1 MLGILIGAT
10 VRHFGTISSRPAHRR
25 PSQEGIVAVNRNFR
39 LLWASV
45 GVNSFGSALTNVALP
60 LIALFSLGASSFEL
74 GALISIEQVAWLA
87 FGLIAGVWVD
97 RWSRRAVVVSTNLA
111 RAVLIALIPVALWTG
126 QLQIW
131 MLFAIG
137 LLVGVCQVFGDVAH
151 GAIVPEI
158 VEHAGLVGAN
168 ARINLTDTASG
179 LSGSAVVGPI
189 VAFLGAPV
197 ALVIDAVS
205 FLLAAVLLR
214 GVRVEPTA
222 PPERAEFRRELAQ
235 GLAFVARDPLFR
247 TITLGSIAF
256 NACTAAQYVLG
267 FVFLRDLHTPK
278 AWFGIL
284 IAAAGVGALLG
295 SAAVPALVR
304 RWPDATVWRF
314 GLVAGPAIGVLVP
327 LARPGLGL
335 LAFAVGTFGLA
346 AAVAVTSIIG
356 FSARQAL
363 CPPGMLGRV
372 SATTRMLTWGVIPI
386 AAIGAGW
393 LAGLIGVRATLWII
407 AGLYFAEPLIIRC
420 TRIWHWPTFVPTPE
434 PALDQPV

>member
-1 MLGILIGAT
+1 
-10 VRHFGTISSRPAHRR
+10 
-25 PSQEGIVAVNRNFR
+25 VNRNFR

-60 LIALFSLGASSFEL
+60 LIALFSAGASAFEL
-74 GALISIEQVAWLA
+74 GALISIEQVAWLV

-97 RWSRRAVVVSTNLA
+97 RWTRRAVVVSTNLA
-111 RAVLIALIPVALWTG
+111 RAILIGLIPLALWTD
-126 QLQIW
+126 QLQLW

-151 GAIVPEI
+151 SAIVPEI
-158 VEHAGLVGAN
+158 VDQAGLVGAN

-189 VAFLGAPV
+189 VALLGAPV
-197 ALVIDAVS
+197 ALVIDAIS
-205 FLLAAVLLR
+205 FLLSAVLLR
-214 GVRVEPTA
+214 GVRVKQAA
-222 PPERAEFRRELAQ
+222 PPERAEFRREVTE

-247 TITLGSIAF
+247 TITLGSMAF

-284 IAAAGVGALLG
+284 IAAGGVGALLG

-304 RWPDATVWRF
+304 RWPDATVWHF
-314 GLVAGPAIGVLVP
+314 GLVAGPAIGVVVP
-327 LARPGLGL
+327 LAHPGLGL
-335 LAFAVGTFGLA
+335 LPYALGTFGLG

-372 SATTRMLTWGVIPI
+372 SATTRVATWGIIPV
-386 AAIGAGW
+386 AAIAGGW
-393 LAGLIGVRATLWII
+393 LAGMIGVRATLWVI

-420 TRIWHWPTFVPTPE
+420 SRIWHWATFVPNAE
-434 PALDQPV
+434 SAIDQPV